1 VRSARTKLRE
11 LLPRVLRLAIYVAVV
26 CLVFGALWA
35 RSTRARVD
43 GALLSLGEPLSRS
56 PRGAMQRR
64 GARVFVI
71 GGERVSVATGLSPRD
86 RDAVLDA
93 FALRCASDEGAL
105 PASLGQ
111 LGEPTPAAR
120 EASMREPSM
129 RDAVLT
135 ARDAQHGYVACIA
148 GLARLAPDALSARL
162 RAYSRTGD
170 LAALGDFRYLY
181 ARTEG
186 SGTSWAAVWTDGPFR
201 PARLASPNDEGGA
214 DLPSVPAP
222 ARARRTLSVASE
234 DGFDR
239 FASYLVANR
248 SRALVRSQHESALIR
263 AGYTRL
269 ASARTRSGDDVVS
282 YARGARSLSAVYREA
297 ASGEVSVV
305 LFDALP

>member
-1 VRSARTKLRE
+1 MRSSRTKLRE

-93 FALRCASDEGAL
+93 FALRCAGDEGAL

-111 LGEPTPAAR
+111 LGESVIAAR
-120 EASMREPSM
+120 EPLM

-135 ARDAQHGYVACIA
+135 AQ
-148 GLARLAPDALSARL
+148 
-162 RAYSRTGD
+162 RA
-170 LAALGDFRYLY
+170 AA
-181 ARTEG
+181 
-186 SGTSWAAVWTDGPFR
+186 
-201 PARLASPNDEGGA
+201 
-214 DLPSVPAP
+214 
-222 ARARRTLSVASE
+222 
-234 DGFDR
+234 
-239 FASYLVANR
+239 
-248 SRALVRSQHESALIR
+248 
-263 AGYTRL
+263 
-269 ASARTRSGDDVVS
+269 ASADHYVD
-282 YARGARSLSAVYREA
+282 RE
-297 ASGEVSVV
+297 S
-305 LFDALP
+305 